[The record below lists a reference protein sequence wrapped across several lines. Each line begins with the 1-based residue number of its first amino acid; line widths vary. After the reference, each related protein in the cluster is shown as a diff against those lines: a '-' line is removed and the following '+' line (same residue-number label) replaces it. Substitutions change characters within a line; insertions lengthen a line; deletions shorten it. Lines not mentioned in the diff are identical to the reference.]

1 MTVVSRDN
9 KSQTMRLFLLVAI
22 QTIFLSG
29 GQVLLK
35 IAMQNLPAFS
45 WSWTYFKALLT
56 NWWFAAMGASF
67 LIATVLWM
75 YILKHF
81 PFSQAYPLT
90 ALGYLFGVF
99 AAMMVFGES
108 VPLMRWIGIALI
120 LVGCF
125 FVMK

>member
-1 MTVVSRDN
+1 
-9 KSQTMRLFLLVAI
+9 MRLFLLVAI

-45 WSWTYFKALLT
+45 WSWTYFKTLLT